1 MAGEKRSLAIAT
13 ASAILDTLGAN
24 DFVNVFRFAENT
36 QEVAPCFKDALVQVL
51 NLFLFNSHFSKIF

>member
-36 QEVAPCFKDALVQVL
+36 QEVAPCFKDALVQVCTFDYIL
-51 NLFLFNSHFSKIF
+51 TGTIF